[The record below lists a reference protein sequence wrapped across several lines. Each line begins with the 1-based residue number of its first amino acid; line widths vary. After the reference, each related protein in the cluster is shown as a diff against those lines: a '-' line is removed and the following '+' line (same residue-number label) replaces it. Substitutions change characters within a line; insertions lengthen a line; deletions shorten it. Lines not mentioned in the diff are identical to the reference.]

1 LEALQLL
8 KEVLWINHPRINGQM
23 ENKVRQL
30 LMAQEIGFRI
40 PDTLISSD
48 PDPIMKLH
56 KKYDNKLIA
65 KALYSPLIEEAE
77 QDYFIL
83 SNVIESWPAQCD
95 PELRISPAIYQEP
108 LFPKVDYRVTVVGD
122 TVLAAKIYSSSKE
135 FFADW
140 RTQKDG
146 LTFEKAVLPGDI
158 ERMCRQYVRESGL
171 VFGAIDLVEFNGR
184 YYFLEINPNGEWGWL
199 QKPHGLPI
207 AEVLCSYM
215 TESDMLSRG

>member
-1 LEALQLL
+1 
-8 KEVLWINHPRINGQM
+8 M

-140 RTQKDG
+140 
-146 LTFEKAVLPGDI
+146 
-158 ERMCRQYVRESGL
+158 
-171 VFGAIDLVEFNGR
+171 
-184 YYFLEINPNGEWGWL
+184 
-199 QKPHGLPI
+199 
-207 AEVLCSYM
+207 
-215 TESDMLSRG
+215 